1 MRMEERQTHLVT
13 SCHEYS
19 IEDNSGE
26 CAFNILFLLA
36 WKVGWVWM
44 LDVSICL
51 QRCGW
56 VTNGSFDWKIEIC

>member
-1 MRMEERQTHLVT
+1 MEERQTHLVT

-36 WKVGWVWM
+36 WKVGWVWE
-44 LDVSICL
+44 LDLSICL

-56 VTNGSFDWKIEIC
+56 VIRRVFGGKIGIY